1 MSLIITGCYGQCS
14 STMNKPFEELL
25 WATLITAMLWALL
38 IYEAMAMLWQCYGHL
53 IGNMEAEDTEG
64 VWVFQPH
71 DWHAA
76 EEEEEDPEGY
86 AYEYE
91 DDMGYQ
97 DQDEPEYALD
107 MGRPRQRYAGVK
119 KRPGLQGF

>member
-14 STMNKPFEELL
+14 STMNKAFEELL

-38 IYEAMAMLWQCYGHL
+38 INDAAHL
-53 IGNMEAEDTEG
+53 IGMEAEDTEG
-64 VWVFQPH
+64 VWFWQAG
-71 DWHAA
+71 DWHAE

-91 DDMGYQ
+91 DE
-97 DQDEPEYALD
+97 DEPEYALD
-107 MGRPRQRYAGVK
+107 MGRSRQRYAGVK